1 MNFCPVP
8 EEQQPLNEF
17 KELQSSWFFSW
28 ALASWRSFLW
38 PVFAIWGSAWLIA
51 APVTAISFPPH
62 QFFGHFILMVA
73 ASATIPLWIVLIQL
87 YFGWRYVCDRL
98 QQETIFYEESGWFDG
113 QLWRKPADILVRDRL
128 IVTYQLK
135 PCLQR
140 LERVFLGLILLLGL
154 TTILWN
160 WV

>member
-1 MNFCPVP
+1 
-8 EEQQPLNEF
+8 
-17 KELQSSWFFSW
+17 
-28 ALASWRSFLW
+28 
-38 PVFAIWGSAWLIA
+38 
-51 APVTAISFPPH
+51 
-62 QFFGHFILMVA
+62 MVA